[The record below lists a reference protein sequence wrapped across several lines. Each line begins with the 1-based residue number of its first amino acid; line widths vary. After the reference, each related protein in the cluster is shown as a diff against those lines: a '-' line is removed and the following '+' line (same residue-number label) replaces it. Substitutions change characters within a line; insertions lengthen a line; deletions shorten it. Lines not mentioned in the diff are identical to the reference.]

1 MWFYKKLL
9 QCQFV
14 CLIQLGEGRAAKS
27 GRDNTSEYLIM
38 EATFWS
44 KFLDVHE
51 FFIPSEVA
59 IFLSFCLEG
68 VGLTWFICQLAA
80 EVYNHKV
87 PGKPGLAAMW
97 GLCPSRSPRPV
108 AQARAQGIWSSPGVE
123 PHSLPG
129 QPDPL
134 LDRPRRKIKIKNLKK
149 SAEALNG
156 SDVYKLLVHC
166 EHVQEGYK
174 TPECLL
180 KMPMR
185 KKGGRAKS
193 SKGIKQLRNLHWLSM
208 RRCKSILKS
217 SPEFLCHLHGFERV
231 IFDCYHILQ
240 NLQPGWK
247 NLQRK
252 WDASKMKMKEMNCRE
267 MSSELFQK
275 FLPFHCVL
283 SKNLYQMEPLSIHII
298 LTFIWHEAD

>member
-1 MWFYKKLL
+1 M
-9 QCQFV
+9 
-14 CLIQLGEGRAAKS
+14 I
-27 GRDNTSEYLIM
+27 YL
-38 EATFWS
+38 S
-44 KFLDVHE
+44 V
-51 FFIPSEVA
+51 S
-59 IFLSFCLEG
+59 C
-68 VGLTWFICQLAA
+68 
-80 EVYNHKV
+80 
-87 PGKPGLAAMW
+87 
-97 GLCPSRSPRPV
+97 RSVQPQGPRK
-108 AQARAQGIWSSPGVE
+108 ARAGSNVGALSQWVPTAGGSGTCPGNLIFSRGGAPQPPWAACPTAWPSS
-123 PHSLPG
+123 
-129 QPDPL
+129 Q
-134 LDRPRRKIKIKNLKK
+134 KNKNKKSKK

-185 KKGGRAKS
+185 KKGGWAKS